1 MPRNAFAELAHI
13 IAELNTEV
21 FARKSE
27 NPNKPLT
34 RPGFINEKVILG
46 DSVLTNNYTE
56 ANPTFIWGPGG
67 ISDTAVGAAV
77 DTSVRW
83 GFTGQWA

>member
-1 MPRNAFAELAHI
+1 MAGEDSELAHI
-13 IAELNTEV
+13 LAFLNTEV
-21 FARKSE
+21 FTKKAE
-27 NPNKPLT
+27 NPNKLIT
-34 RPGFINEKVILG
+34 RTSTRLEQVVTT
-46 DSVLTNNYTE
+46 DDVLTNDYTDT
-56 ANPTFIWGPGG
+56 NPTFIWGPGG

>member
-1 MPRNAFAELAHI
+1 MAGEDSTLAHLLAFI
-13 IAELNTEV
+13 NTEV
-21 FARKSE
+21 FTKKPE
-27 NPNKPLT
+27 NPNKPIKKT
-34 RPGFINEKVILG
+34 SSRFEQIVMI
-46 DSVLTNNYTE
+46 DDVLTNDYAD

-83 GFTGQWA
+83 GFTGQWG